1 MSGLRGRMGGGG
13 IGFVT
18 ELREGVTRFLGKKS
32 DMTGSTEGE
41 IPEVGINDIEFAIER
56 ISELQRVIQ
65 VG

>member
-18 ELREGVTRFLGKKS
+18 ELREEVIRLLEKESG
-32 DMTGSTEGE
+32 MTGSIEGE
-41 IPEVGINDIEFAIER
+41 IPEMGIADIEFAIER
-56 ISELQRVIQ
+56 ISELQK